1 MGIPFSYDEI
11 MVIHRILQLPLLGRL
26 LHHRFIKFGTI
37 GLSGTVVNVAVLYV
51 NQEIIF
57 GSINPVETRLRL
69 SLAGAIFLATINN
82 FLWNRMW
89 TWRDRRGKTKHGI
102 VVQMGQYFLAS
113 WLSIALQF
121 FLTTLLAR
129 FIYYLL
135 ANIISIILAA
145 IVTYVLNDI
154 WTFSVKGPNSE
165 PESRG
170 QSMARDD
177 ID

>member
-1 MGIPFSYDEI
+1 
-11 MVIHRILQLPLLGRL
+11 MVIHRILQLPLVDRI

-37 GLSGTVVNVAVLYV
+37 GLSGTVVNVVVLYL

-57 GSINPVETRLRL
+57 RGIHPEATRLRL

-89 TWRDRRGKTKHGI
+89 TWRDRRGKTKHGFI
-102 VVQMGQYFLAS
+102 VQMGQYFLAS

-121 FLTTLLAR
+121 FLTTIIAR
-129 FIYYLL
+129 FIHYLP

-145 IVTYVLNDI
+145 IVTFVLNDV
-154 WTFSVKGPNSE
+154 WTFSTKR
-165 PESRG
+165 PESKPVSRS
-170 QSMARDD
+170 QPIARDSTD
-177 ID
+177 NG

>member
-1 MGIPFSYDEI
+1 
-11 MVIHRILQLPLLGRL
+11 
-26 LHHRFIKFGTI
+26 
-37 GLSGTVVNVAVLYV
+37 VLYV

-57 GSINPVETRLRL
+57 GGINPVETRLRL

-145 IVTYVLNDI
+145 IVTYVLNDV
-154 WTFSVKGPNSE
+154 WTFSVKGANSK
-165 PESRG
+165 PESPD

-177 ID
+177 IDYG